1 MKFVIDHDYHLHS
14 NLSPCANDPLQT
26 PENMLK
32 WAEGNGLKAI
42 CLTDHFWD
50 EAIAPL
56 NGYLSG
62 TYRNNGY
69 ARNSQALPLPRS
81 EKTAFYFGCE
91 GEMDYAFRIGI
102 SPERMKDLAFVIIPT
117 THMHM
122 RRMTVPEGITLE
134 QRAVLFT
141 HRLNAL
147 LDSPILPEGKTG
159 IAHLVC
165 SLIAPEHWEDH
176 LRVMEM
182 IPDDVLY
189 DQFRRAKAR
198 NFGVELNL
206 EMKKYA
212 PEELQTVLRP
222 FFIAKECGCKFY
234 LGSDAHTGAELSGA
248 MENFGRMIDALDLSE
263 DQKYHPLFKEI

>member
-1 MKFVIDHDYHLHS
+1 MRFVIDHDYHLHS
-14 NLSPCANDPLQT
+14 NLSPCAQDPLQT

-32 WAEGNGLKAI
+32 WAERNGLKEI

-50 EAIAPL
+50 EDVKPL

-69 ARNSQALPLPRS
+69 AQNSKAFPLPQS
-81 EKTAFYFGCE
+81 EKTAFHFGCE
-91 GEMDYAFRIGI
+91 GEMDFAFRIGI
-102 SPERMKDLAFVIIPT
+102 TPARMKDMAFVIIPT

-141 HRLNAL
+141 HRFNAL
-147 LDSPILPEGKTG
+147 LNSPILPAGRTG

-176 LRVMEM
+176 LRVLEM
-182 IPDDVLY
+182 VPDSVLY
-189 DQFRRAKAR
+189 HQFRRAKER
-198 NFGVELNL
+198 NFGVELNI
-206 EMKKYA
+206 EMKKYSS
-212 PEELQTVLRP
+212 EELQTVLRP
-222 FFIAKECGCKFY
+222 FLIAKECGCKFY
-234 LGSDAHTGAELSGA
+234 LGSDAHTYAELDRA
-248 MENFGRMIDALDLSE
+248 MENFDRMVGALDLSE
-263 DQKYHPLFKEI
+263 DQKYHPSFGEV